1 MREARAK
8 RVSMNFERNFSLLA
22 LSSLCACVAPA
33 VDPGSESPVDMLG
46 ELDQD
51 TFMAMHELSESPVLE
66 LRGRTES
73 IDVPGH
79 GEMTGYYSEPTGLEG
94 PLPGVVMIHEW
105 WGLNDHIRLSADR
118 VAGLGYA
125 VLAVDLYQGT
135 VASTREQAMA
145 AMQGVERE
153 RASATLRAARAWLEN
168 TSGEGEAPVASIGW
182 CFGGGWSMQLALE
195 DPELDGAIVYY
206 GRTEVDPAQ
215 AAGIQARVLGV
226 FGSRD
231 RGIDSEYVE
240 GLAATLSAA
249 QVDHRFLIYDAD
261 HAFANP
267 SSARYDHEHAG
278 EAWEETQA
286 FLAEVFAAGAS
297 D

>member
-1 MREARAK
+1 MSLQSTVPLLA
-8 RVSMNFERNFSLLA
+8 FSLLGA
-22 LSSLCACVAPA
+22 CAAPA
-33 VDPGSESPVDMLG
+33 ADPPAESPVDMLG

-51 TFMAMHELSESPVLE
+51 TFMAMHELSDSEVAE
-66 LRGRTES
+66 LRGRVQS
-73 IDVPGH
+73 IDVPGY
-79 GEMTGYYSEPTGLEG
+79 GEMTGYFSAPAGLEG

-118 VAGLGYA
+118 MAGLGYA

-135 VASTREQAMA
+135 VASTREEAMA
-145 AMQGVERE
+145 AMRSVDSE
-153 RASATLRAARAWLEN
+153 RASATLRAARAWLEHS
-168 TSGEGEAPVASIGW
+168 SGGGSAPTASIGW

-206 GRTEVDPAQ
+206 GRTEVDEAR

-226 FGSRD
+226 FGNRD
-231 RGIDSEYVE
+231 RGINPEYVD

-249 QVDHRFLIYDAD
+249 QVDHRFLRYEAD

-286 FLAEVFAAGAS
+286 FLAEVFAEGAS